1 MKYAILLAVLLAPG
15 AVMAQSEVC
24 SSSLTV
30 NTVTIASHTATLVDS
45 AALTLPN
52 RKWAEVQNVSTDTV
66 RCASAPE
73 SATTTTGRLITA
85 NGGAWELP
93 VAGGAYVDTLATTSP
108 FVSRSYVQSIKLYC
122 ITTATNVTGKVV
134 LSQCK

>member
-1 MKYAILLAVLLAPG
+1 MKYAILLAVLLASG
-15 AVMAQSEVC
+15 SVMAQSEVC

-45 AALTLPN
+45 AALTLPD
-52 RKWAEVQNVSTDTV
+52 RKWVEVQNVSTDTV

-73 SATTTTGRLITA
+73 SATTAIGRLITA
-85 NGGAWELP
+85 NGGTWALNA
-93 VAGGAYVDTLATTSP
+93 VGGAYVVVPATTSP
-108 FVSRSYVQSIKLYC
+108 FVSRSYVQSIKFYC

-134 LSQCK
+134 LSQCR